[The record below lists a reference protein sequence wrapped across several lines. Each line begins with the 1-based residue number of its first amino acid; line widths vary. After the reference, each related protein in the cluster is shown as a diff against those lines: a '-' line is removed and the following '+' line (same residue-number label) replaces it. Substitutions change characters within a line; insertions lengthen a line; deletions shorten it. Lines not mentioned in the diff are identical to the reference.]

1 MSRILLVLV
10 FLLSLTSCD
19 KKPDLNKV
27 PPAPEKLM
35 NEEAFTQVM
44 VDVEILEAT
53 LKLKLIRK
61 PDIRDRIM
69 VYYDQIFDR
78 HGITEK
84 QFRDNLEFYNK
95 QAAKIAVI
103 YDSVQVRLGR
113 MKADLK
119 LEPDTTNALG
129 NRRRTQ

>member
-10 FLLSLTSCD
+10 FLLSLSSCD

-35 NEEAFTQVM
+35 NEEKFTQVM

-69 VYYDQIFDR
+69 VYYDQIFDK

-84 QFRDNLEFYNK
+84 QFRDNLGF
-95 QAAKIAVI
+95 
-103 YDSVQVRLGR
+103 
-113 MKADLK
+113 
-119 LEPDTTNALG
+119 
-129 NRRRTQ
+129 

>member
-1 MSRILLVLV
+1 MSRLLLVITL
-10 FLLSLTSCD
+10 FLSLVSCD

-27 PPAPEKLM
+27 PPAPVNLMTEEK
-35 NEEAFTQVM
+35 FTQVM

-61 PDIRDRIM
+61 SDIRDRILI
-69 VYYDQIFDR
+69 YYDQIFEK

-95 QAAKIAVI
+95 QAARIAVI
-103 YDSVQVRLGR
+103 YDSLEVRLGR
-113 MKADLK
+113 MKSELDLK
-119 LEPDTTNALG
+119 PDTTDALE
-129 NRRRTQ
+129 NLKRKR

>member
-10 FLLSLTSCD
+10 FLLSLASCD

-27 PPAPEKLM
+27 PPAPEKLLS
-35 NEEAFTQVM
+35 EEKFTQVM

-53 LKLKLIRK
+53 LKLKLIRR

-69 VYYDQIFDR
+69 VYYDQIFDK

-103 YDSVQVRLGR
+103 YDSVEVRLER
-113 MKADLK
+113 MKADLE
-119 LEPDTTNALG
+119 LAPDTTNALG
-129 NRRRTQ
+129 NRRRKQ